1 MKSFRKILYLF
12 LIIFTLSFSIDGEK
26 SKVVLDKRYDTA
38 KLKIGVTKLI
48 SKELPLEFHAESKK
62 IYGEIDIDE
71 NDLVF
76 VSETLDE
83 MPSVSNTNGRKA
95 INNIKKYLTKEI
107 KKSPKFEYQ
116 IVEGKS
122 EADKKEG
129 KKYLLIDCKEQLSS
143 VYVYV
148 VEKGSYKVKEVYKGV
163 FAQPFSSTTSESY
176 GNLII
181 GSDTIRNEYRK
192 ITMKSG
198 KLFVS
203 KAGNY
208 NSEDTLDTIRFE
220 GKFPERVM
228 YSKLK
233 EESGYKDPYVIVE
246 VTSKYGTVKS
256 DEIKLSKSK
265 NGYSDYQTNVTLKD
279 NSGQD
284 ATVIGVISDDDHN
297 EENFLS
303 LFIRRPRP
311 FEDVEC
317 KVELKYGYYWVGKF
331 QEVITHSFRMNITG
345 DGEQLLPEGTEGK
358 ILFDNPRI
366 FLRLATS
373 IIGGS
378 VNGEIPNVNIPNI
391 SDTEYRGNGKFLK
404 KPLREELDVNKIQDG
419 VDLKITLETSTI
431 KGLSKTE
438 TKTVILKD
446 NATDIWNGKVDE
458 TKTEF
463 ELYDVIGR
471 KIGKIGLFSDSETD
485 DYYKIKIEGWDREFV
500 HQTVNAKFTLVY
512 EKVANRGKKDEKR
525 KVTKK
530 DVYTVIVSPVEENIP
545 PNTKGTLIITNPI
558 ELAGHDIFIDRNG
571 KVGIRTNA
579 KHDKGEDKSPTFKK
593 EQLIWSGQLPE
604 KFITTEDSGNWVNWG
619 DNARLIIRG
628 DNGFG
633 EVKTENKEG
642 DLDKYN
648 YNTGVFWSDGDGGWN
663 RIKSVK
669 GKTAGW
675 IYFSSTDDDKDS
687 ETLVIGFCG
696 KDPGDTNPLR
706 YYPMNINKDT
716 GSVIYKFEFV
726 YQMKV
731 GNEWVDKKVDVL
743 DLVIQPDLPVGNPE
757 INLANPLV
765 YYDYDSSSAISNI
778 VHNRRVHLAK
788 NEAIT
793 LSNNGVKFIKNTNLN
808 GDNWIGPSDK
818 VRDYPW
824 ETLGKHKLSINRG
837 TDEVIKITKEDGG
850 TISSTYLKGNTTGS
864 VNGTKNEVM
873 FSYDGGNKY
882 LNFGLSKYNFDGDK
896 INDIVITNYD
906 DKSLESRITYSVVIP
921 AFEGIHYAGNYDIK
935 PRQSYTKNYEYR
947 KDILYNEPVII
958 DYGTVGFRNLDTRIT
973 NQSGGDGIDF
983 RAATKVKLVST
994 KKDSNYV
1001 IKGARLYFDGD
1012 ENKVI
1017 GTGTPIETSVFKGEN
1032 EKSTSKMLKLYIPRQ
1047 ETLIPQGKFK
1057 ILVDDENDS
1066 EKNNKNPLK
1075 VGVTVNN
1082 NTDKYYT
1089 YIGANKRGERG
1100 EDLYLN
1106 LTVNRFI
1113 ETRIE
1118 FENPELKNDDTGKEN
1133 WIKLNESDY
1142 PNGELTRDIN
1152 GSNIWGRVRGDV
1164 INIPTEYKDAN
1175 GNLTKKYNLKMTLFD
1190 KDGKELINDL
1200 NTANGEYK
1208 FELSSSTTNNK
1219 RYFII
1224 SRENPDDNFIRFT
1237 LDNGYNCNDQGKPQ
1251 ENPLEFYIR
1260 YIDTTTQN
1268 DSINKE
1274 GDFLF
1279 DQRYI
1284 VDFKKKA
1291 DYKGDITLRFKNP
1304 AMTEKE
1310 NTQTNKDGLIDLF
1323 KKDYLTDSKGNHNT
1337 TQDSIDW
1344 VNIGISSNIINE
1356 IKNDLVN
1363 DYQLNDIDE
1372 PTKNITAE
1380 TVKSFIKKLDANEFV
1395 IGLSREK
1402 NKFEN
1407 FFGNYNGQ
1415 KIDKSFELK
1424 FGNDNSRAYRINVII
1439 DKFDPR
1445 YYGKVFVEGKDD
1457 TVNYEEINNVGEGK
1471 IDLTHDNN
1479 LQGDVVYIDLATSYR
1494 DYMRYGALPTSILN
1508 QGLSVRV
1515 GEKVEAIPV
1524 NSNYE
1529 KSVTG
1534 EIVLVGENN
1543 YISLTDS
1550 KGKLIEF
1557 SDKIPKSYPMKL
1569 KLSLEQY
1576 KKLRPYTKYEIF
1588 LNGNP
1593 NVLTIGTDTLKENIL
1608 FDKPLSFT
1616 TKGPGL
1622 TIKAGILDFG
1632 QIKPKDEKEQLI
1644 TKSAKT
1650 EILVEITNTLDT
1662 KLGVTTQDLVPETD
1676 TIYINQV
1683 SADGTPMENGKELK
1697 VRDLKTTKTKTIS
1710 PKGTGTTIETY
1721 ELGGTLEVRKDI
1733 PEKNYGEYRGKVMV
1747 EYTFY

>member
-83 MPSVSNTNGRKA
+83 MPSVSTTNGRKA

-107 KKSPKFEYQ
+107 KKSPKFEYK

-358 ILFDNPRI
+358 ILFDKPEP
-366 FLRLATS
+366 FLSKSPT
-373 IIGGS
+373 IIGGN
-378 VNGEIPNVNIPNI
+378 VNGETPAIDNTDIKK
-391 SDTEYRGNGKFLK
+391 EFYRDSGKFLK
-404 KPLREELDVNKIQDG
+404 KPLREELNVNKIQDG

-458 TKTEF
+458 TETKF
-463 ELYDVIGR
+463 ILYDVIG
-471 KIGKIGLFSDSETD
+471 KTIGKIGLFSDNETD
-485 DYYKIKIEGWDREFV
+485 DYYKIKIEWEDTSFV
-500 HQTVNAKFTLVY
+500 NQTINAKFTLAY

-545 PNTKGTLIITNPI
+545 PNTKGTLIITNPKW
-558 ELAGHDIFIDRNG
+558 LSGHDIFIDRQG
-571 KVGIRTNA
+571 KLGIRENP
-579 KHDKGEDKSPTFKK
+579 KHDNRDGNFVK

-604 KFITTEDSGNWVNWG
+604 KFITTEESGNWVNWG
-619 DNARLIIRG
+619 NDARLIIRG

-633 EVKTENKEG
+633 EKNTEPEKYDYKTGNFKSVGKLG
-642 DLDKYN
+642 DE
-648 YNTGVFWSDGDGGWN
+648 GWN
-663 RIKSVK
+663 EIKSIK
-669 GKTAGW
+669 GNHIGW
-675 IYFSSTDDDKDS
+675 IYFSLTDRDENSD
-687 ETLVIGFCG
+687 TLVIGFCG
-696 KDPGDTNPLR
+696 GTYDPTYGIQMDDIT
-706 YYPMNINKDT
+706 KET
-716 GSVIYKFEFV
+716 GNVIYRFEFV

-743 DLVIQPDLPVGNPE
+743 DLIIQPDLPVGNPE

-778 VHNRRVHLAK
+778 VHNRRVHLAE

-793 LSNNGVKFIKNTNLN
+793 LSNNGVKFIKNTNLD
-808 GDNWIGPSDK
+808 GDNWIAPSDK

-921 AFEGIHYAGNYDIK
+921 AFEGIHYVGNYDIK

-947 KDILYNEPVII
+947 KDILYNKPVII

-1407 FFGNYNGQ
+1407 LFGNYNGQ

-1457 TVNYEEINNVGEGK
+1457 TANYEEINNVGEGK

-1494 DYMRYGALPTSILN
+1494 DYMRYEALPTSILN

-1515 GEKVEAIPV
+1515 GGEVEAIPV

-1543 YISLTDS
+1543 YISLTNS

-1632 QIKPKDEKEQLI
+1632 QIKPKDEREQLI

-1662 KLGVTTQDLVPETD
+1662 NLGVTTQDLVPETD

-1710 PKGTGTTIETY
+1710 PKGTGTIIETY

>member
-83 MPSVSNTNGRKA
+83 MPSVSTTNGRKS

-107 KKSPKFEYQ
+107 KKSPKFEYR
-116 IVEGKS
+116 IVEEKP
-122 EADKKEG
+122 EADKTEG
-129 KKYLLIDCKEQLSS
+129 KKYLLIDCKEQLSG

-163 FAQPFSSTTSESY
+163 FRQLFSSITSESY

-246 VTSKYGTVKS
+246 VTSKEGTFKS
-256 DEIKLSKSK
+256 HEIKLSKSK
-265 NGYSDYQTNVTLKD
+265 SGYSDYQTNVTLED

-303 LFIRRPRP
+303 FFIRRPRP

-345 DGEQLLPEGTEGK
+345 DGEQLLPDGTEGR

-404 KPLREELDVNKIQDG
+404 KPLREELNVNKIQDG

-431 KGLSKTE
+431 KDLSKTE

-463 ELYDVIGR
+463 ELCDVIGR

-545 PNTKGTLIITNPI
+545 PNTKGTLIITNPT
-558 ELAGHDIFIDRNG
+558 ELAGHDIFIDRDG

-579 KHDKGEDKSPTFKK
+579 KHDKGEDKPPTFKK

-604 KFITTEDSGNWVNWG
+604 KFITKEGGNWVNWG

-633 EVKTENKEG
+633 EIKTKNRDG
-642 DLDKYN
+642 DKDKYN
-648 YNTGVFWSDGDGGWN
+648 YQTGVFWSDGDGGWN
-663 RIKSVK
+663 KINSIK
-669 GKTAGW
+669 GKRAGW

-687 ETLVIGFCG
+687 EPLVIGFCG
-696 KDPGDTNPLR
+696 KSTWDTNPLSG
-706 YYPMNINKDT
+706 YPMNVNKDT

-743 DLVIQPDLPVGNPE
+743 DLIIQPDLPVGNPE

-808 GDNWIGPSDK
+808 GDNWIAPSDK

-921 AFEGIHYAGNYDIK
+921 AFEGIHYVGNYDIK

-973 NQSGGDGIDF
+973 EQSGGKGIDF
-983 RAATKVKLVST
+983 RAVTKVKLVSENS
-994 KKDSNYV
+994 KYV
-1001 IKGARLYFDGD
+1001 ITGARLYFEGD
-1012 ENKVI
+1012 EEKVI
-1017 GTGTPIETSVFKGEN
+1017 GDLKSPMPEPKIDASVFKGEN
-1032 EKSTSKMLKLYIPRQ
+1032 EKATSKMLKLYIPRQ
-1047 ETLIPQGKFK
+1047 ETLIPQGKFT
-1057 ILVDDENDS
+1057 ILTDDKLNND
-1066 EKNNKNPLK
+1066 EDNNPLK
-1075 VGVTVNN
+1075 VGVTVND
-1082 NTDKYYT
+1082 NTDEYYT
-1089 YIGANKRGERG
+1089 YIGANERG
-1100 EDLYLN
+1100 QRGKDLYLN
-1106 LTVNRFI
+1106 LTVNRFV
-1113 ETRIE
+1113 ETIIE
-1118 FENPELKNDDTGKEN
+1118 FENPDLKNDAQGEN
-1133 WIKLNESDY
+1133 WIKLNESNY
-1142 PNGELTRDIN
+1142 PNGELTR
-1152 GSNIWGRVRGDV
+1152 
-1164 INIPTEYKDAN
+1164 A
-1175 GNLTKKYNLKMTLFD
+1175 
-1190 KDGKELINDL
+1190 
-1200 NTANGEYK
+1200 
-1208 FELSSSTTNNK
+1208 
-1219 RYFII
+1219 
-1224 SRENPDDNFIRFT
+1224 
-1237 LDNGYNCNDQGKPQ
+1237 
-1251 ENPLEFYIR
+1251 
-1260 YIDTTTQN
+1260 
-1268 DSINKE
+1268 
-1274 GDFLF
+1274 
-1279 DQRYI
+1279 
-1284 VDFKKKA
+1284 
-1291 DYKGDITLRFKNP
+1291 
-1304 AMTEKE
+1304 
-1310 NTQTNKDGLIDLF
+1310 
-1323 KKDYLTDSKGNHNT
+1323 
-1337 TQDSIDW
+1337 
-1344 VNIGISSNIINE
+1344 
-1356 IKNDLVN
+1356 
-1363 DYQLNDIDE
+1363 
-1372 PTKNITAE
+1372 
-1380 TVKSFIKKLDANEFV
+1380 
-1395 IGLSREK
+1395 
-1402 NKFEN
+1402 
-1407 FFGNYNGQ
+1407 
-1415 KIDKSFELK
+1415 
-1424 FGNDNSRAYRINVII
+1424 INV
-1439 DKFDPR
+1439 
-1445 YYGKVFVEGKDD
+1445 G
-1457 TVNYEEINNVGEGK
+1457 GK
-1471 IDLTHDNN
+1471 I
-1479 LQGDVVYIDLATSYR
+1479 V
-1494 DYMRYGALPTSILN
+1494 
-1508 QGLSVRV
+1508 
-1515 GEKVEAIPV
+1515 
-1524 NSNYE
+1524 
-1529 KSVTG
+1529 
-1534 EIVLVGENN
+1534 
-1543 YISLTDS
+1543 
-1550 KGKLIEF
+1550 
-1557 SDKIPKSYPMKL
+1557 
-1569 KLSLEQY
+1569 
-1576 KKLRPYTKYEIF
+1576 
-1588 LNGNP
+1588 
-1593 NVLTIGTDTLKENIL
+1593 
-1608 FDKPLSFT
+1608 
-1616 TKGPGL
+1616 
-1622 TIKAGILDFG
+1622 
-1632 QIKPKDEKEQLI
+1632 
-1644 TKSAKT
+1644 
-1650 EILVEITNTLDT
+1650 
-1662 KLGVTTQDLVPETD
+1662 
-1676 TIYINQV
+1676 
-1683 SADGTPMENGKELK
+1683 
-1697 VRDLKTTKTKTIS
+1697 
-1710 PKGTGTTIETY
+1710 
-1721 ELGGTLEVRKDI
+1721 
-1733 PEKNYGEYRGKVMV
+1733 
-1747 EYTFY
+1747 